1 MPPLFKYTAK
11 NKKGKVISGRSEGET
26 PINVARKVKKEG
38 YFIINIEKVVR
49 EDKNDKKIEINIFK
63 KKIKE
68 KDLLTFTKQ
77 FYTMI
82 GSGLSILDSLI
93 IIEEQSSK
101 NKELQ
106 KVIKDI
112 KEDIEKGSSL
122 FESIRN
128 KNEVFPYFYQQMIMI
143 GEKAGIMA
151 QILKDLSL
159 YYSWKLEFR
168 KKIIS
173 SLYYPLLL
181 LLASIIAIF
190 ILLKF
195 VIPSFVEIFSSFEAT
210 LPLPTRIILHLSQN
224 SIKYF
229 SIFVFSLTIVFLL
242 LKYFYN
248 TEKGGKKIAYF
259 ILKTPFLGVL
269 RKDLIFWRFSNNL
282 ALLTKNGLSL
292 LDSLSII
299 EEITKDKVMKKII
312 YELEID
318 IRKGKDLSYAL
329 KEKNIFP
336 KIMIEFIKTGEKTG
350 KLANMLYELAKYF
363 KKDLED
369 KMKSLVVL
377 LEPALILF
385 LAVVIAFIAIAVII
399 PLFNMYSLF

>member
-11 NKKGKVISGRSEGET
+11 NKSGKVISGKSEGET

-38 YFIINIEKVVR
+38 YYIINIEKV
-49 EDKNDKKIEINIFK
+49 EK
-63 KKIKE
+63 KKEENKLNINLFRKKVNQ

-77 FYTMI
+77 FYTMLA
-82 GSGLSILDSLI
+82 SGLSILDSLI
-93 IIEEQSSK
+93 IIEEQSTK
-101 NKELQ
+101 NNELQ
-106 KVIKDI
+106 KVIREI

-122 FESIRN
+122 FNSISK
-128 KNEVFPYFYQQMIMI
+128 KNDVFPYFYQQMIRI
-143 GEKAGIMA
+143 GEKAGVLA
-151 QILKDLSL
+151 QILKDLTL

-168 KKIIS
+168 KKVIS

-181 LLASIIAIF
+181 LLASVIAIF

-210 LPLPTRIILHLSQN
+210 LPLPTRFILHLSQN

-229 SIFVFSLTIVFLL
+229 SLIIFILTITILL
-242 LKYFYN
+242 IKYIYN
-248 TEKGGKKIAYF
+248 SEKGGNKIAYF
-259 ILKTPFLGVL
+259 ILKIPYLGRL

-292 LDSLSII
+292 LDALSII

-312 YELEID
+312 YNLEID
-318 IRKGKDLSYAL
+318 IREGKNLSYAL
-329 KEKNIFP
+329 KEKNFFP
-336 KIMIEFIKTGEKTG
+336 KIMFEFIKTGEKTG
-350 KLANMLYELAKYF
+350 QLANMLFEIAKYF
-363 KKDLED
+363 KNDLED

-377 LEPALILF
+377 LEPTLILF
-385 LAVVIAFIAIAVII
+385 LAAIIAFIAIAVIL